1 MIIIVHHKYKTTQ
14 VLDAKMQTITSIAI
28 GNSITQT
35 IYDVSTTF
43 ADVLIVWCDA
53 DYLDVLD
60 FNSIPKVF
68 HHRRILASYNPN
80 DNFYLQKQIGYVERS
95 FYVKVNKKMTY
106 PTWMMSSCVGGIH
119 ASVINNLYKD
129 LNFNINFDYFIN
141 SLAKRAMVEGL
152 FCYSEPKLLRGNFSA
167 TAEIKQ
173 GSIYE
178 IFKFVKQHYKWVWV
192 FFLSLSYLIYEK
204 KITLLPLIKSLFYK
218 QLSTTFNLQQIP
230 IQSTKSVIN
239 KREIDVI
246 IPTIGR
252 KQYLYDVLK
261 DLATQSILPKNVI
274 IVEQNSLKT
283 SKSELDYLTNEVWPF
298 KIKHTFT
305 HQSGVCNARNLAL
318 SQVESEWTFLGDD
331 DNRFDSN
338 LIETLFNRIKQYG
351 IQVGT
356 TVYLQKNEV
365 QTYLKTAQTS
375 IFGAGNSIIKSSL
388 IQQVKFNLNYEFN
401 YGEDTDFGMQLRHL
415 GEDVVYFAD
424 IKIDHLKAPIGGY
437 RTKVSHPWSDDK
449 IVPKPSPT
457 IQLLYQT
464 YFTPEQLLGY
474 KLLLGLR
481 SFKSSANKN
490 PYTYLKQYK
499 KQWERSQFWSK
510 KLQ

>member
-1 MIIIVHHKYKTTQ
+1 MIILVHQHKKVTQ
-14 VLDAKMQTITSIAI
+14 ALDGNKKAVPNISIGKSLTYTLRDAA
-28 GNSITQT
+28 TA
-35 IYDVSTTF
+35 YPEC
-43 ADVLIVWCDA
+43 LIVWCEEHIINSLNVD
-53 DYLDVLD
+53 D
-60 FNSIPKVF
+60 FAQIF
-68 HHRRILASYNPN
+68 HHRRILASYNIN
-80 DNFYLQKQIGYVERS
+80 DNCYLPKQIGYIERS
-95 FYVKVNKKMTY
+95 FYVKINKKVTF
-106 PTWMMSSCVGGIH
+106 PTWLMSSFVGGLF
-119 ASVINNLYKD
+119 ASVINNLFEV
-129 LNFNINFDYFIN
+129 LNFNEDFDYFIN

-152 FCYSEPKLLRGNFSA
+152 FCYSEPKLLQGNFSA

-178 IFKFVKQHYKWVWV
+178 TFKFVKQHYKWVWV

-218 QLSTTFNLQQIP
+218 QLNTTFNLQQIP
-230 IQSTKSVIN
+230 TQSTKSVIN

-261 DLATQSILPKNVI
+261 DLATQTILPKNVI
-274 IVEQNSLKT
+274 IVEQNPLKT
-283 SKSELDYLTNEVWPF
+283 SKSELDYLTNEAWPF

-305 HQSGVCNARNLAL
+305 NQSGVCNARNLAL

-338 LIETLFNRIKQYG
+338 LIETLFNRINKYG
-351 IQVGT
+351 VQVGT
-356 TVYLQKNEV
+356 TVYLQANEV

-375 IFGAGNSIIKSSL
+375 IFGGGNSIIKSSL
-388 IQQVKFNLNYEFN
+388 IQKVKFNLNYEFN
-401 YGEDTDFGMQLRHL
+401 YGEDTDFGMQLRNL

-437 RTKVSHPWSDDK
+437 RTKVTHPWSDDN

-481 SFKSSANKN
+481 SFKNSANKN
-490 PYTYLKQYK
+490 PYIYFKQYK